1 MQPRNRWRLEPLCY
15 FLELGQ
21 QLRADRW
28 FFAWQVLAPIVR
40 LRVLAGLDGT
50 QIGCSHTLHLAA
62 GSELRFELHVAMII
76 TSLLDT
82 DLYKFTMMQAV
93 LHQFPGAQV
102 EYRFKC
108 RNALATP
115 KPDAPAFALSPYVD
129 EIRDEI
135 RLLCTLQFREA
146 ELAYLRS
153 MRFIKSDFIDFLGLF
168 SLNEKYIT
176 VSSMPT
182 GEIDITIRG
191 PWLHTI
197 LFEIPV
203 LAIVNEVYFRN
214 TRKLPDLV
222 EGRRRLDVKIEQL
235 RAGELADLKIADYGT
250 RRRFS
255 RAWQEEVLRVLA
267 GRLGTTQRPGAEPGV
282 PGQFAGTSNV
292 LFALKLGLTPL
303 GTMAHE
309 YLQACQ
315 ALGPRL
321 RDSQIYGFET
331 WAKEYRGDLGI
342 ALSDVYGLDAFLRD
356 FDMYFCK
363 LFDGAR
369 HDSGDPFQWGERL
382 LAHYTRNRVDPR
394 TKTLIFSDSLTVP
407 RTIELYQQFRG
418 RCLLA
423 FGIGTNLTNDLGYEP
438 LQIVIKMVRCNGQ
451 PVAKLSD
458 TPSKNMCDDE
468 RYLAYLRQVFDIPQV
483 S

>member
-1 MQPRNRWRLEPLCY
+1 
-15 FLELGQ
+15 
-21 QLRADRW
+21 
-28 FFAWQVLAPIVR
+28 
-40 LRVLAGLDGT
+40 
-50 QIGCSHTLHLAA
+50 
-62 GSELRFELHVAMII
+62 MII

-102 EYRFKC
+102 EYKFKC
-108 RNALATP
+108 RNPGIDPATGRASRALGA
-115 KPDAPAFALSPYVD
+115 YVN

-135 RLLCTLQFREA
+135 RSLCSLHFQDA
-146 ELAYLRS
+146 ELSYLHS
-153 MRFIKSDFIDFLGLF
+153 LRFIKSDFIDFLGLF
-168 SLNEKYIT
+168 KLNEKYISVT
-176 VSSMPT
+176 ARPS
-182 GEIDITIRG
+182 GEIDISIRG

-214 TRKLPDLV
+214 THKLPDLM
-222 EGRRRLDVKIEQL
+222 EGRRRLDVKIGQL
-235 RAGELADLKIADYGT
+235 RDAGLGELKIADYGT

-255 RAWQEEVLRVLA
+255 QAWHEEVLRVLA
-267 GRLGTTQRPGAEPGV
+267 SRLGTAQSPGNAAGV
-282 PGQFAGTSNV
+282 SGQLAGTSNV
-292 LFALKLGLTPL
+292 LFAMKLGLTPL

-321 RDSQIYGFET
+321 RDSQIYAFES

-342 ALSDVYGLDAFLRD
+342 ALSDVYGMSAFLRD
-356 FDMYFCK
+356 FDLYFCK

-369 HDSGDPFQWGERL
+369 HDSGDPFQWAERML
-382 LAHYTRNRVDPR
+382 DHYHHNRVDPR
-394 TKTLIFSDSLTVP
+394 TKTLIFSDGLTVP
-407 RTIELYQQFRG
+407 RTIELYQQFKG
-418 RCLLA
+418 RCQLA

-438 LQIVIKMVRCNGQ
+438 LQNVIKMVRCNGQ

-458 TPSKNMCDDE
+458 APSKDMCEDE
-468 RYLAYLRQVFDIPQV
+468 KYLAYLRQVFDI
-483 S
+483 SSAR

>member
-1 MQPRNRWRLEPLCY
+1 
-15 FLELGQ
+15 
-21 QLRADRW
+21 
-28 FFAWQVLAPIVR
+28 
-40 LRVLAGLDGT
+40 
-50 QIGCSHTLHLAA
+50 
-62 GSELRFELHVAMII
+62 MII

-82 DLYKFTMMQAV
+82 DLYKFTMMQVV
-93 LHQFPGAQV
+93 LHQFPGAEV

-108 RNALATP
+108 RNVANLA
-115 KPDAPAFALSPYVD
+115 PYVN

-135 RLLCTLQFREA
+135 RGLCSLQFRDA
-146 ELAYLRS
+146 ELAYLKA

-168 SLNEKYIT
+168 RLNEKYVGVT
-176 VSSMPT
+176 ALPT
-182 GEIDITIRG
+182 GEIEVSIKG

-203 LAIVNEVYFRN
+203 LSIINEVYFRN
-214 TRKLPDLV
+214 TQKQPDFN
-222 EGRRRLDVKIEQL
+222 EGRKRLITKIAQL
-235 RAGELADLKIADYGT
+235 QADGMQALKIADYGT
-250 RRRFS
+250 RRRFGKV
-255 RAWQEEVLRVLA
+255 WHEEVLRTLSTQ
-267 GRLGTTQRPGAEPGV
+267 LGTAAS
-282 PGQFAGTSNV
+282 GQFAGTSNV
-292 LFALKLGLTPL
+292 LFAMKLGLTPL

-321 RDSQIYGFET
+321 RDSQIFGFES

-342 ALSDVYGLDAFLRD
+342 ALSDVYGMSAFLRD

-369 HDSGDPFQWGERL
+369 HDSGDPFQWGERMID
-382 LAHYTRNRVDPR
+382 HYNKNRVDPK
-394 TKTLIFSDSLTVP
+394 TKTLIFSDGLTVP
-407 RTIELYQQFRG
+407 RTIELYQQFKG
-418 RCLLA
+418 RCQLA

-468 RYLAYLRQVFDIPQV
+468 KYLAYLRQVFEIEQ

>member
-1 MQPRNRWRLEPLCY
+1 
-15 FLELGQ
+15 
-21 QLRADRW
+21 
-28 FFAWQVLAPIVR
+28 
-40 LRVLAGLDGT
+40 
-50 QIGCSHTLHLAA
+50 
-62 GSELRFELHVAMII
+62 MII

-108 RNALATP
+108 RNPGIELAP
-115 KPDAPAFALSPYVD
+115 MVN
-129 EIRDEI
+129 EIRQEI
-135 RLLCTLQFREA
+135 RSLCGLRFQDA
-146 ELAYLRS
+146 ELAWLRDL
-153 MRFIKSDFIDFLGLF
+153 RFIKSDFVDFLGLF
-168 SLNEKYIT
+168 KLNEKYID
-176 VSSMPT
+176 VQPRLD
-182 GEIDITIRG
+182 GEIDITIQG

-214 TRKLPDLV
+214 TQRVPDFV
-222 EGRRRLDVKIEQL
+222 EGRKRLAEKIQKLQSPDLHEL
-235 RAGELADLKIADYGT
+235 RIADYGT

-255 RAWQEEVLRVLA
+255 RAWHEEVLRVLSA
-267 GRLGTTQRPGAEPGV
+267 GLGTGPS
-282 PGQFAGTSNV
+282 GQFAGTSNV
-292 LFALKLGLTPL
+292 LLAMKLGLTPL

-321 RDSQIYGFET
+321 RDSQVFGFES
-331 WAKEYRGDLGI
+331 WAREYRGDLGI
-342 ALSDVYGLDAFLRD
+342 ALSDVYGIEPFLRD

-369 HDSGDPFQWGERL
+369 HDSGDPFAWGERMIE
-382 LAHYTRNRVDPR
+382 HYRRNRVDPL
-394 TKTLIFSDSLTVP
+394 TKTLIFSDGLTVP
-407 RTIELYQQFRG
+407 RTIELFQQFHG
-418 RCLLA
+418 RTQLA

-458 TPSKNMCDDE
+458 TPAKNMCEDE
-468 RYLAYLRQVFDIPQV
+468 KYLAYLRQVFDL
-483 S
+483 

>member
-1 MQPRNRWRLEPLCY
+1 
-15 FLELGQ
+15 
-21 QLRADRW
+21 
-28 FFAWQVLAPIVR
+28 
-40 LRVLAGLDGT
+40 
-50 QIGCSHTLHLAA
+50 
-62 GSELRFELHVAMII
+62 MII

-82 DLYKFTMMQAV
+82 DLYKFTMMQVV

-108 RNALATP
+108 RNTGAPGVSDLA
-115 KPDAPAFALSPYVD
+115 PYVR
-129 EIRDEI
+129 EIREEI
-135 RLLCTLQFREA
+135 RALCSLHFQDA
-146 ELAYLRS
+146 ELAYLRG
-153 MRFIKSDFIDFLGLF
+153 MRFIKSDFVDFLGLF
-168 SLNEKYIT
+168 RLNEKY
-176 VSSMPT
+176 VSVKPLPS
-182 GEIDITIRG
+182 GEIEVVIEG

-203 LAIVNEVYFRN
+203 LAIINEVYFRN
-214 TRKLPDLV
+214 TQKLADV
-222 EGRRRLDVKIEQL
+222 MEGRKRLDTKIGLLQ
-235 RAGELADLKIADYGT
+235 ADGLGTLKIADYGT
-250 RRRFS
+250 RRRFGQ
-255 RAWQEEVLRVLA
+255 AWHEEVLRTLIA
-267 GRLGTTQRPGAEPGV
+267 RLGAGSA
-282 PGQFAGTSNV
+282 GQFAGTSNV
-292 LFALKLGLTPL
+292 LFAMKLGLTPL

-321 RDSQIYGFET
+321 RDSQVFGFES

-342 ALSDVYGLDAFLRD
+342 ALSDVYGMSAFLRD
-356 FDMYFCK
+356 FDLYFCK

-369 HDSGDPFQWGERL
+369 HDSGDPFAWGERL
-382 LAHYTRNRVDPR
+382 IEHYRKNRVDPQ
-394 TKTLIFSDSLTVP
+394 TKTLIFSDALTVP

-418 RCLLA
+418 RCQLA

-468 RYLAYLRQVFDIPQV
+468 KYLAYLRQVFDIA
-483 S
+483 